1 MFTDLREFDKAKQ
14 YLTPGRGRGK
24 DRGGGV
30 VANES
35 RELLSKQAE
44 WARNSNDPQ
53 AAWYGLSGE
62 PLGSNIDTS
71 GDRVRCPYFRGLNPL
86 FHVLGK

>member
-1 MFTDLREFDKAKQ
+1 MEMFTDLREFEKAKQ
-14 YLTPGRGRGK
+14 YLTPGRGREK

-44 WARNSNDPQ
+44 WARNSNNPQ
-53 AAWYGLSGE
+53 GGKS
-62 PLGSNIDTS
+62 T
-71 GDRVRCPYFRGLNPL
+71 VRLTILKLPGMD
-86 FHVLGK
+86 

>member
-1 MFTDLREFDKAKQ
+1 MLWMQAVEMFTDLREFEKAKQ

-44 WARNSNDPQ
+44 WARNSNNTQ
-53 AAWYGLSGE
+53 GGK
-62 PLGSNIDTS
+62 GT
-71 GDRVRCPYFRGLNPL
+71 VRLTILKLPGMD
-86 FHVLGK
+86 